1 MNKKQ
6 YPVIGIKIGTACAGL
21 KSTTDDL
28 TIFELPSQSTCAGV
42 FTKNAFCAAPV
53 TIAKQHLVA
62 TNPRFLLINSG
73 NANAGCGERGLQ
85 DAIICCEK
93 VAQSAGCNTNEIL
106 PFSTG
111 VIGQPLPT
119 DKICT
124 AIPIALKNLA
134 ENNWQK
140 AASAIKTTD
149 TVDKIASIQ
158 TSIGNKIV
166 TVTGVAKGAGMI
178 RPNMATMLAFIATDA
193 KVPNYI
199 LQSCL
204 NQAVEQSFNR
214 ITIDGDTSTNDA
226 CMLIATGCGQQTI
239 DNIEHIHYEQFCQAI
254 TDVCTQL
261 ALAIVRDGEGATKFI
276 TISVEQGNSSQECLE
291 VAYTI
296 AHSPL
301 VKTAFFASDANW
313 GRILAAVGRAEVI
326 DLNINVIQ
334 IYLNEVC
341 IVENGGLA
349 GTYTEEQGSK
359 IMAETDILVRVLLGR
374 GDKQEQVFTCDL
386 SHDYVRINAEYRT

>member
-1 MNKKQ
+1 MNNKQ
-6 YPVIGIKIGTACAGL
+6 HPIVGIKIGTTCAGL
-21 KSTTDDL
+21 KSTNDL
-28 TIFELPSQSTCAGV
+28 VIFELEPESTCAGV
-42 FTKNAFCAAPV
+42 FTQNAFCAAPV
-53 TIAKQHLVA
+53 IIAKQHLA
-62 TNPRFLLINSG
+62 TANPRFLLINSG
-73 NANAGCGERGLQ
+73 NANAGRGKLGLQ
-85 DAIICCEK
+85 DAITCCET
-93 VAQSAGCNTNEIL
+93 VGCDVNEVL

-111 VIGQPLPT
+111 VIGEPLPT
-119 DKICT
+119 DKICA
-124 AIPIALKNLA
+124 AIPNALKNMTKDGWEA
-134 ENNWQK
+134 
-140 AASAIKTTD
+140 AASAIRTTD
-149 TVDKIASIQ
+149 TVNKIVSIQ
-158 TSIGNKIV
+158 TSIGKKLV
-166 TVTGVAKGAGMI
+166 TITGIAKGAGMI

-193 KVPNYI
+193 DVPADI

-239 DNIEHIHYEQFCQAI
+239 NNIESLHYKQFCQAV
-254 TDVCTQL
+254 TDVCSQL

-276 TISVEQGNSSQECLE
+276 TISVEQGDSSKECLE

-313 GRILAAVGRAEVI
+313 GRILAAVGRAEVADFDI
-326 DLNINVIQ
+326 DAVT

-341 IVENGGLA
+341 IVKNGGA
-349 GTYTEEQGSK
+349 ADTYTEELGSHV
-359 IMAETDILVRVLLGR
+359 MQETDISVRILLGR
-374 GDKQEQVFTCDL
+374 GKQQEKVFTCDL